1 MTTRR
6 SSLNFVQMPKRGET
20 HAGLWHD
27 CYVRDF
33 ATNQQSDGNST
44 SADALLLEMEQFQV
58 NPYYTYCFKEWQKAL
73 SGTAQMHFCTATSDT
88 RVLVGLGVDSALDT
102 GLTIHHT
109 YGMPYIPGSAL
120 KGLAASFARRRL
132 GPDWL
137 PDSPNYLEL
146 FGTQEQSGV
155 VDFLDALMRPEEGKA
170 PFAKD
175 IMSVHQFGYYSEDA
189 KAPTDAEKLNIV
201 SFLSVTKG
209 QTFLIPLAGDA
220 AWCAIA
226 IQILTQALSLEG
238 IGAKTNAGYGR
249 MTVQRFVDPVMQ
261 VVERFVE
268 THNLNKIATMPNK
281 NGVIDQAVRAFVRDQ
296 RSMDIKEQILI
307 ARILRD
313 VMKANGKDS
322 SLAYQDIRKLAER
335 NI

>member
-6 SSLNFVQMPKRGET
+6 SSLDFVRMPLRDGT

-27 CYVRDF
+27 RYVRDF

-44 SADALLLEMEQFQV
+44 SADALLLEMEQFEV
-58 NPYYTYCFKEWQKAL
+58 NQYYTYCFTQWQKHL
-73 SGTAQMHFCTATSDT
+73 SSTPQVQFCKATSDT

-132 GPDWL
+132 GPDWHAE
-137 PDSPNYLEL
+137 SANYLEL
-146 FGTQEQSGV
+146 FGSQEQSGV
-155 VDFLDALMRPEEGKA
+155 VDFLDALMQPESGKA

-175 IMSVHQFGYYSEDA
+175 IMSVHQFGYYSDDQ
-189 KAPTDAEKLNIV
+189 KPPTDAEKLNIV

-209 QTFLIPLAGDA
+209 LTFVIPLAGDA
-220 AWCAIA
+220 AWVKIA
-226 IQILTQALSLEG
+226 IDILTQALSLEG

-249 MTVQRFVDPVMQ
+249 MTVEKFVDPVQ
-261 VVERFVE
+261 QAVDTFVT
-268 THNLNKIATMPNK
+268 THKLDTLANASNK
-281 NGVIDQAVRAFVRDQ
+281 NAVIDQAVRAFVRDQ
-296 RSMDIKEQILI
+296 KSMDIKVQILI
-307 ARILRD
+307 ARMLRD
-313 VMKANGKDS
+313 AMKANGRDS
-322 SLAYQDIRKLAER
+322 SLAYQDIRRLADR
-335 NI
+335 DL